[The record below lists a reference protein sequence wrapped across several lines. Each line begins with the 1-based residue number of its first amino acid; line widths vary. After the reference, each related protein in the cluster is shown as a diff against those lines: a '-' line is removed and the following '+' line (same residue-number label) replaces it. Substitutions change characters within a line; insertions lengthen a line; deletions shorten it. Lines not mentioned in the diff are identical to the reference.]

1 MYTETSYSERS
12 RSSGALKRDRREPA
26 SHDLLSRLN
35 VVARCSREDSRKF
48 TLTCNPALTPN
59 RRRNLNFHLTND
71 KVAYTSS
78 LSSAVTQLT
87 YKILCCYNTER
98 SVENRTQTYGKRNGL
113 TFTHIMCNLQICKSS
128 SWKWPPST
136 LKLAGHVMNRLLN
149 TVWSS
154 CPETATV
161 TAPAWFTHRQSYRR
175 ADSKLHHLRHTVQW
189 ICRP

>member
-12 RSSGALKRDRREPA
+12 RSSGALKSDRREPA

-35 VVARCSREDSRKF
+35 VVARCSRYDSRNF

-59 RRRNLNFHLTND
+59 HMRNLNFYLTND
-71 KVAYTSS
+71 KVASTSS

-87 YKILCCYNTER
+87 YETLYCYNTER

-113 TFTHIMCNLQICKSS
+113 TFPHIICNLQHVRAALGNNPLQ
-128 SWKWPPST
+128 PPN
-136 LKLAGHVMNRLLN
+136 VINRLLN
-149 TVWSS
+149 TVWRS
-154 CPETATV
+154 CSETATV
-161 TAPAWFTHRQSYRR
+161 TEPVWFTPRQSYRR
-175 ADSKLHHLRHTVQW
+175 ADSKLHHLRHTVQC